1 MRKMAD
7 TSVSNKDIINL
18 LKTARGQIDGIIKMV
33 EDEKYCIDV
42 SKQILAVQG
51 LIKKSNLKVLDRH
64 MRSCVKNAFENNEG
78 DEKIE
83 EIIMI
88 LDKYYK

>member
-1 MRKMAD
+1 MGNTTD
-7 TSVSNKDIINL
+7 KDILNL
-18 LKTARGQIDGIIKMV
+18 LKTARGQIDGVIKMV

-51 LIKKSNLKVLDRH
+51 LIKKANLKVLDRH
-64 MRSCVKNAFENNEG
+64 MRSCVKTAFEQNEG
-78 DEKIE
+78 DAKIE